1 MVMNDGIWLDKMK
14 LLCQKRANY
23 GSQNYKISFWKI
35 TILSYKM
42 TVVSDKNDGSVRQN
56 DRTERSDSQIE
67 KLAVRTGYF
76 D

>member
-14 LLCQKRANY
+14 LLRQKRANY
-23 GSQNYKISFWKI
+23 VSQNYKIPFWKI

-42 TVVSDKNDGSVRQN
+42 TVMSDKNDGSVRQN
-56 DRTERSDSQIE
+56 DRTEGSDSQIE
-67 KLAVRTGYF
+67 KLAVGTGYF